1 MGIKSWLFGR
11 ASGESA
17 DTALSAF
24 YQGDMQRWDDI
35 WRGGGDWRYARR
47 GGLNGGTRRVAAM
60 NAAKSVCAELA
71 RLCFTEGTSLCFEDA
86 ETERFVKR
94 VLDDSG
100 FGARFPELLERAF
113 ALGGGAVRAYVE
125 RGRVKLDFVSA
136 DCFYPTRWN
145 SSEITGAA
153 FVSKLTDGAKRY
165 CLAQKQELTEDGY
178 VMENRLFTES
188 GARAQLNEV
197 MPELAES
204 SVIKGLERPLF
215 VYFRTGSGRLDE
227 CPALGA
233 SVFAGAEDTLK
244 SLDLIF
250 DSLNREFILGRKR
263 IIVPSYAIRGEYDE
277 NGELKRWFD
286 VNDEVFQA
294 LAASDADELKIT
306 DNTAE
311 LRVTEH
317 LDAIGALLDTLCMQ
331 VGLSE
336 GALSYKDGT
345 VRTATE
351 VISRNSRTYR
361 TRMFYRSLVSQA
373 LERVVENICV
383 LGKMC
388 GLLSDGASEKCS
400 VMYADGVEDDED
412 SRVDRAVKL
421 YSAGIISRARAISQ
435 IYGVTQE
442 EAQAMER
449 RDFDGGNNSGAGN
462 ALGGSAAG
470 SL

>member
-1 MGIKSWLFGR
+1 MGIKSWLFSR
-11 ASGESA
+11 ASGEST
-17 DTALSAF
+17 DTVLSAF
-24 YQGDMQRWDDI
+24 YQGEMQRWDDI
-35 WRGGGDWRYARR
+35 WRGGGDWRYTRR
-47 GGLNGGTRRVAAM
+47 GGLNGGTRKVAAL
-60 NAAKSVCAELA
+60 NAAKAVCAELA

-86 ETERFVKR
+86 ETERFVKS
-94 VLDDSG
+94 VLDDCC
-100 FGARFPELLERAF
+100 FGTKFPELLERAF
-113 ALGGGAVRAYVE
+113 ALGGGAIKVYVE
-125 RGRVKLDFVSA
+125 NGKVKLDFVPA

-145 SSEITGAA
+145 SVEITGAA

-165 CLAQKQELTEDGY
+165 CLAQKQELTPDGY
-178 VMENRLFTES
+178 LMENRLFTDS
-188 GARAQLNEV
+188 GARAELGNV
-197 MPELAES
+197 LPTLAES
-204 SVIKGLERPLF
+204 SVIKGLEKPLF

-244 SLDLIF
+244 SLDMIF

-263 IIVPSYAIRGEYDE
+263 IIVPSYAIRGEFDE
-277 NGELKRWFD
+277 KGELKHWFD

-294 LAASDADELKIT
+294 LAASDTDELKIT

-361 TRMFYRSLVSQA
+361 TRMFYRRLVSQG
-373 LERVVENICV
+373 LERMAANICV

-388 GLLSDGASEKCS
+388 GLLSDGASDKCS

-412 SRVDRAVKL
+412 SRTNRAVKL
-421 YSAGIISRARAISQ
+421 YSAGIISRTRAISQ
-435 IYGVTQE
+435 IYGISLE

-449 RDFDGGNNSGAGN
+449 RDFNGGTDSGAGN
-462 ALGGSAAG
+462 ALG
-470 SL
+470 

>member
-1 MGIKSWLFGR
+1 M
-11 ASGESA
+11 
-17 DTALSAF
+17 
-24 YQGDMQRWDDI
+24 
-35 WRGGGDWRYARR
+35 
-47 GGLNGGTRRVAAM
+47 
-60 NAAKSVCAELA
+60 
-71 RLCFTEGTSLCFEDA
+71 
-86 ETERFVKR
+86 
-94 VLDDSG
+94 LDDCC
-100 FGARFPELLERAF
+100 FGTKFPELLERAF
-113 ALGGGAVRAYVE
+113 ALGGGAIKVYVE
-125 RGRVKLDFVSA
+125 NGKVKLDFVPA

-145 SSEITGAA
+145 SAEITGAA

-165 CLAQKQELTEDGY
+165 CLAQKQELTPDGY
-178 VMENRLFTES
+178 LMENRLFTDS
-188 GARAQLNEV
+188 GARAELGNV
-197 MPELAES
+197 LPELAES
-204 SVIKGLERPLF
+204 SVIKGLEKPLF

-244 SLDLIF
+244 SLDMIF

-263 IIVPSYAIRGEYDE
+263 IIVPSYAIRGEFDE
-277 NGELKRWFD
+277 KGELKHWFD

-294 LAASDADELKIT
+294 LAASDTDELKIT

-361 TRMFYRSLVSQA
+361 TRMFYRRLVSQG
-373 LERVVENICV
+373 LERMAANICV

-388 GLLSDGASEKCS
+388 GLLSDGASDKCS

-412 SRVDRAVKL
+412 SRTDRAVKL
-421 YSAGIISRARAISQ
+421 YSAGIISRTRAISQ
-435 IYGVTQE
+435 IYGISLE

-449 RDFDGGNNSGAGN
+449 RDFNGGTDSGAGN
-462 ALGGSAAG
+462 ALG
-470 SL
+470 